1 MFYYYQEQQ
10 LRTQE
15 YIESGILETFVLG
28 AASEQEVKELLF
40 MKAEYPE
47 VNEALQQLEKDIEK
61 LARNLAVEP
70 PSGTWYKIA
79 QEINAVIPHQE
90 SSPQVFNRKNDR
102 ERPDTEKDKGDQYI
116 EVEGSSS
123 HMRLHK
129 AWRWVFAGVFILG
142 KIFLA
147 FAIYFYL
154 ENKHTQ
160 QQIQELR
167 TEIREL
173 KNKK

>member
-1 MFYYYQEQQ
+1 LFYNYQEQQ

-15 YIESGILETFVLG
+15 YIDSGILETFVLG
-28 AASEQEVKELLF
+28 AVSEQEVKELLF
-40 MKAEYPE
+40 MKAKYPE
-47 VNEALQQLEKDIEK
+47 VNEALQQLEKDMEK
-61 LARNLAVEP
+61 LASDFAVEP

-79 QEINAVIPHQE
+79 QEINAVIPHQDA
-90 SSPQVFNRKNDR
+90 SPQVFNRRDGYK
-102 ERPDTEKDKGDQYI
+102 RPDTEKGKGDQYI
-116 EVEGSSS
+116 EVEGESS

-129 AWRWVFAGVFILG
+129 AWRWVFAAVFVLS

-167 TEIREL
+167 IEIRQL
-173 KNKK
+173 KNK

>member
-1 MFYYYQEQQ
+1 MKTQQ
-10 LRTQE
+10 
-15 YIESGILETFVLG
+15 YIDSGILETFVLG
-28 AASEQEVKELLF
+28 AASEEEVKELLY
-40 MKAEYPE
+40 MKAKYPE
-47 VNEALQQLEKDIEK
+47 ISEALQQLEMDMEK
-61 LARNLAVEP
+61 LARDLAVEP

-79 QEINAVIPHQE
+79 QEINAVIPHQDA
-90 SSPQVFNRKNDR
+90 SPQVFNRRGSRK
-102 ERPDTEKDKGDQYI
+102 RPDTENGKDNQYI
-116 EVEGSSS
+116 EVEGESS

-129 AWRWVFAGVFILG
+129 AWRWIFAAVFVLG

-160 QQIQELR
+160 QQIQEMR

>member
-1 MFYYYQEQQ
+1 LKTQQ
-10 LRTQE
+10 
-15 YIESGILETFVLG
+15 YIDSGILETFVLG
-28 AASEQEVKELLF
+28 AASEEEVKELLY
-40 MKAEYPE
+40 MKAKYPE
-47 VNEALQQLEKDIEK
+47 ISEALQQLEIDMEK
-61 LARNLAVEP
+61 LARDLAVEP

-79 QEINAVIPHQE
+79 QEINAVIPHQDA
-90 SSPQVFNRKNDR
+90 SPQVFNRRDSRK
-102 ERPDTEKDKGDQYI
+102 RPDTENGKDNQYI
-116 EVEGSSS
+116 EVEGESS

-129 AWRWVFAGVFILG
+129 AWRWIFAAVFVLG

-160 QQIQELR
+160 QQIQEMR

>member
-1 MFYYYQEQQ
+1 

-15 YIESGILETFVLG
+15 YIDSGILETFVLG

-40 MKAEYPE
+40 MKAKYPE
-47 VNEALQQLEKDIEK
+47 VSEALQQLEKDMEK
-61 LARNLAVEP
+61 LARDLAVAP

-79 QEINAVIPHQE
+79 QEINAVIPHQDAA
-90 SSPQVFNRKNDR
+90 PQIFNRRDGHK
-102 ERPDTEKDKGDQYI
+102 RPDTENGKGDHYI
-116 EVEGSSS
+116 EVEGESN

-129 AWRWVFAGVFILG
+129 GWRWVFAAVFILG

-173 KNKK
+173 QHRK

>member
-1 MFYYYQEQQ
+1 LFYYYQEQQ

-28 AASEQEVKELLF
+28 VATEQEVKELLY
-40 MKAEYPE
+40 MKAKYPE
-47 VNEALQQLEKDIEK
+47 VNEALQQLENDMEK
-61 LARNLAVEP
+61 LVRDLAVEP

-90 SSPQVFNRKNDR
+90 ATPQVFNRRDNYKQ
-102 ERPDTEKDKGDQYI
+102 PEKETSKADQYI
-116 EVEGSSS
+116 VVEGESS

-129 AWRWVFAGVFILG
+129 SWRWVFAAVFILG

-160 QQIQELR
+160 EQIQELK
-167 TEIREL
+167 TEIRLL
-173 KNKK
+173 KSK

>member
-1 MFYYYQEQQ
+1 MKTQQ
-10 LRTQE
+10 
-15 YIESGILETFVLG
+15 YIDSGILETFVLG
-28 AASEQEVKELLF
+28 AASEEEVKELLY
-40 MKAEYPE
+40 MKAKYPE
-47 VNEALQQLEKDIEK
+47 ISEALQQLEIDMEK
-61 LARNLAVEP
+61 LARDLAVEP

-79 QEINAVIPHQE
+79 QEINAVIPHQDA
-90 SSPQVFNRKNDR
+90 SPQVFNRRDSRK
-102 ERPDTEKDKGDQYI
+102 RPDTENGKDNQYI
-116 EVEGSSS
+116 EVEGESS

-129 AWRWVFAGVFILG
+129 AWRWIFAAVFVLG

-160 QQIQELR
+160 QQIQEMR

>member
-1 MFYYYQEQQ
+1 M
-10 LRTQE
+10 RTQE